1 MPHPYW
7 ISLDKFA
14 DRQIDE
20 IRKIIADGKEFNPR
34 LWLAFFRDRPRRIKA
49 LEIEHVEN
57 MKEYVN
63 RQLKF
68 LSPDAYAFCSIA
80 NPLALIENG
89 MIKHSGSLEYLMQY
103 VSDRLEFKS
112 REYTVDPINHVLNRV
127 PGEAGDPDEFPPR
140 SW

>member
-1 MPHPYW
+1 
-7 ISLDKFA
+7 
-14 DRQIDE
+14 
-20 IRKIIADGKEFNPR
+20 
-34 LWLAFFRDRPRRIKA
+34 
-49 LEIEHVEN
+49 
-57 MKEYVN
+57 MKEYVD

-89 MIKHSGSLEYLMQY
+89 MIKHSGRLEYVMQY

-127 PGEAGDPDEFPPR
+127 LGEAGDPDGFPPR
-140 SW
+140 FW